1 MDSRLFFKELY
12 TQRKNNLY
20 IYAEKTL
27 SRPEQMQ
34 QYSIHYSVCP
44 AFVYST
50 LSTVYI
56 GQETMTY
63 NFVASAPAVT
73 SSVFMRKLSLFMRQ
87 YTGSIPT

>member
-1 MDSRLFFKELY
+1 MNSRLFFKELY

-27 SRPEQMQ
+27 QMQ

>member
-27 SRPEQMQ
+27 QMQ

>member
-1 MDSRLFFKELY
+1 MNSRLFFKELY

-27 SRPEQMQ
+27 QMQ

-50 LSTVYI
+50 LSTVYSI
-56 GQETMTY
+56 LINGQETMTY
-63 NFVASAPAVT
+63 NVVASAPAVT